1 MCCLECAVGDQKYI
15 DFSKDK
21 DAVQDQDTQVVSE
34 MKTEGEHDHEGEDND
49 QVEQEVSS
57 VLSLHVIQAS
67 LMLPL
72 EQVELLYHVDSSQK
86 VIWVSGKRSVGGKME
101 PCNYYL
107 GIENTDDYND
117 LIKILKEKT
126 TSIEIADKEDDK
138 RVISSHRNSSY
149 SNME

>member
-1 MCCLECAVGDQKYI
+1 M
-15 DFSKDK
+15 
-21 DAVQDQDTQVVSE
+21 QDQDTQVVSE
-34 MKTEGEHDHEGEDND
+34 MKTEGEHEGEDDD

-72 EQVELLYHVDSSQK
+72 EQVELLHHVDSSQK
-86 VIWVSGKRSVGGKME
+86 VIRVSGKRSVGGKME

-107 GIENTDDYND
+107 GIENTVDYDD
-117 LIKILKEKT
+117 LIKILREKSNIQKT
-126 TSIEIADKEDDK
+126 IEIAD
-138 RVISSHRNSSY
+138 NSSY